1 MCSYTSC
8 GEAYHGKGWKGS
20 LAKKCMTGS
29 ERRNSLCRLLL
40 PEFCAL
46 YLTES
51 TQTDLGAVQRFSW
64 WVFSQVLFRIFSSL
78 MLLSYFADEIA
89 VYLKYVRVLGF
100 EETPD
105 YDFLRELF
113 AKVLKKNNDIDDG
126 VFEWSVL
133 VGKYLFIYV
142 LQEQQLTDSQGVPRA
157 NSSQ

>member
-1 MCSYTSC
+1 
-8 GEAYHGKGWKGS
+8 
-20 LAKKCMTGS
+20 
-29 ERRNSLCRLLL
+29 
-40 PEFCAL
+40 
-46 YLTES
+46 
-51 TQTDLGAVQRFSW
+51 
-64 WVFSQVLFRIFSSL
+64 

-133 VGKYLFIYV
+133 VGKYFFIYV